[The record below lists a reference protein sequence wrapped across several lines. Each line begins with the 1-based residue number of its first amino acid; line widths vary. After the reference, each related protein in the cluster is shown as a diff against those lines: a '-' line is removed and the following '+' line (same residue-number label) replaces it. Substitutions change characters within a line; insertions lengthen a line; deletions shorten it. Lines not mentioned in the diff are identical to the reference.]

1 MSSPAVA
8 FPRRP
13 RLVAF
18 AVSLII
24 AWLLLGLVA
33 LWLRRGPIEDDLA
46 GRAADAV
53 RVAGATQVRV
63 SAEGREIVLHGR
75 FDSAEDARR
84 ARAAA
89 AVSGSGSV
97 RLAADAVIA
106 SEPARPLVVGVE
118 RGGREASGVV
128 LSATVPDSAT
138 RAALL
143 GAAADAAGGV
153 VSATVAVDPRV
164 ATPAVEAFGDVTKAL
179 GTGSG
184 VRSVTIDGSS
194 VVLVGSAP
202 DDAARASIGA
212 AVLAA
217 ARESIPGASLENRLA
232 VGSGTTVAL
241 DPATGEIVRPAAPAA
256 PAAPASSA
264 APAPATAPAPAAA
277 SAPAA
282 VPAPAPA
289 PGTTGGA
296 GQGPAGTADGTR
308 AALRAALDGTVLTF
322 PVGDTALGSS
332 TRAGLEKV
340 ARALLPGDL
349 TVIVGGH
356 TDSTGPRA
364 LNQALSIDR
373 ARVAREYLVLRGVPA
388 ERIRAAGFGPDQ
400 PIADNA
406 TTSGRAANRRVD
418 VTPVAD

>member
-24 AWLLLGLVA
+24 AWLLLGLGA
-33 LWLRRGPIEDDLA
+33 LWLRRGPIENDLT

-53 RVAGATQVRV
+53 RAAGATQVRV

-89 AVSGSGSV
+89 AVSGSSSV

-106 SEPARPLVVGVE
+106 SEPAQPLVVGVE
-118 RGGREASGVV
+118 RAGRAPGGVV

-153 VSATVAVDPRV
+153 VSATVTVDPRV
-164 ATPAVEAFGDVTKAL
+164 ATPAVEAFGDVAKAL
-179 GTGSG
+179 GTGPG

-194 VVLVGSAP
+194 VVLWGSAP

-217 ARESIPGASLENRLA
+217 ARQSIPGASLENRLA
-232 VGSGTTVAL
+232 VGSGATVTL
-241 DPATGEIVRPAAPAA
+241 DPATGEIVRPAAPAPATA
-256 PAAPASSA
+256 PRSAPT
-264 APAPATAPAPAAA
+264 PAPAT
-277 SAPAA
+277 
-282 VPAPAPA
+282 APA

-296 GQGPAGTADGTR
+296 GRAAAGSADSTR
-308 AALRAALDGTVLTF
+308 AALRAALDGTALTF
-322 PVGDTALGSS
+322 PVGDTVLGAS
-332 TRAGLEKV
+332 TRSGLDKV

-373 ARVAREYLVLRGVPA
+373 ARVAREYLVMRGVPA

-406 TTSGRAANRRVD
+406 STSGRAANRRVD

>member
-24 AWLLLGLVA
+24 AWLLLGLGA
-33 LWLRRGPIEDDLA
+33 LWLRRGPIENDLT

-53 RVAGATQVRV
+53 RSAGATQVRV

-84 ARAAA
+84 AAAAA
-89 AVSGSGSV
+89 AVSGSSSV

-106 SEPARPLVVGVE
+106 SEPAQPLVVGVE
-118 RGGREASGVV
+118 QRAGRAPAGVV

-153 VSATVAVDPRV
+153 VSATVTVDPRV
-164 ATPAVEAFGDVTKAL
+164 ATPAVEAFGDVARAL
-179 GTGSG
+179 DTGPG

-194 VVLVGSAP
+194 VVLWGSAP

-217 ARESIPGASLENRLA
+217 ARQSIPGASLENRLA
-232 VGSGTTVAL
+232 VGSGATVAL
-241 DPATGEIVRPAAPAA
+241 DPATGEILRP
-256 PAAPASSA
+256 A
-264 APAPATAPAPAAA
+264 APAPATAPRSAPTPAPAT
-277 SAPAA
+277 
-282 VPAPAPA
+282 APA

-296 GQGPAGTADGTR
+296 GRAAAGSADSTR
-308 AALRAALDGTVLTF
+308 AALRAALDGTALTF
-322 PVGDTALGSS
+322 PVGDTVLGAS
-332 TRAGLEKV
+332 TRSGLDKV

-373 ARVAREYLVLRGVPA
+373 ARVAREYLVMRGVPA

-406 TTSGRAANRRVD
+406 STSGRAANRRVD

>member
-24 AWLLLGLVA
+24 AWLLLGLGA
-33 LWLRRGPIEDDLA
+33 LWLRRGPIENDLT

-53 RVAGATQVRV
+53 RSAGATQVRV

-84 ARAAA
+84 AAAAA
-89 AVSGSGSV
+89 AVSGSSSV

-106 SEPARPLVVGVE
+106 SEPAQPLVVGME
-118 RGGREASGVV
+118 QRAGRAPAGVV

-153 VSATVAVDPRV
+153 VSATVTVDPRV
-164 ATPAVEAFGDVTKAL
+164 ATPAVEAFGDVARAL
-179 GTGSG
+179 GTGPG

-194 VVLVGSAP
+194 VVLWGSAP

-217 ARESIPGASLENRLA
+217 ARQSIPGASLENRLA
-232 VGSGTTVAL
+232 VGSGATVAL
-241 DPATGEIVRPAAPAA
+241 DPATGEILRPAAPT
-256 PAAPASSA
+256 PATV
-264 APAPATAPAPAAA
+264 PAP
-277 SAPAA
+277 SA

-296 GQGPAGTADGTR
+296 GWAAAGSADSTR
-308 AALRAALDGTVLTF
+308 AALRAALDGTALTF
-322 PVGDTALGSS
+322 PVGDTVLGAS
-332 TRAGLEKV
+332 TRSGLDKV

-373 ARVAREYLVLRGVPA
+373 ARVAREYLVMRGVPA

-406 TTSGRAANRRVD
+406 STSGRAANRRVD